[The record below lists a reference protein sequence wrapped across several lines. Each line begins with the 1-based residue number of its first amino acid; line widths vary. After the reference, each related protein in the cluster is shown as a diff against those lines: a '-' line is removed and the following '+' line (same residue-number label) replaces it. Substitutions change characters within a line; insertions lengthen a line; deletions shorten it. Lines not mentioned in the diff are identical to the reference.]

1 MLRKK
6 IMSLFK
12 SNRAEDYYKATRVK
26 NVCRGGKNPKKT
38 KTHKKKIQQESDDN
52 TTTDVRK

>member
-26 NVCRGGKNPKKT
+26 NVCRGGKDPKKNKNT
-38 KTHKKKIQQESDDN
+38 QEKN
-52 TTTDVRK
+52 TTRIR

>member
-26 NVCRGGKNPKKT
+26 NVCRGGKDPKKT

>member
-26 NVCRGGKNPKKT
+26 NVCRGGKDPKK
-38 KTHKKKIQQESDDN
+38 KKKH
-52 TTTDVRK
+52 TRKKYNKNQMITQLQM

>member
-1 MLRKK
+1 
-6 IMSLFK
+6 MSLFK

>member
-12 SNRAEDYYKATRVK
+12 SNRTEDYYKATRVK
-26 NVCRGGKNPKKT
+26 NVCRGGKEPKKT
-38 KTHKKKIQQESDDN
+38 KTHKEKIQQESDDN
-52 TTTDVRK
+52 KITDVRK

>member
-1 MLRKK
+1 MCVEVEK
-6 IMSLFK
+6 IQ
-12 SNRAEDYYKATRVK
+12 
-26 NVCRGGKNPKKT
+26 KKT